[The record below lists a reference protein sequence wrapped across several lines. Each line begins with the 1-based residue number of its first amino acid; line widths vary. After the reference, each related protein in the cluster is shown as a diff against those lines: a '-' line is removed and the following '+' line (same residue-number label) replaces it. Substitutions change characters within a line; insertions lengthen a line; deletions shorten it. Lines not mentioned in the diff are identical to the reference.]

1 VTSVVDPGRKGVPG
15 ANGAAE
21 LSPPESMGEW
31 LKTSLPELL
40 ARRAEA
46 EAHEAICTAT
56 PCDSCNRHVCACGAL
71 AMLGRRCDACLDLD
85 LANRGI
91 EPTRKSVPT
100 RFQWALSC
108 SVEQVQSRVQGDPDG
123 VRRGILAPPS
133 AGLLFMGP
141 SGSGKTSLAVA
152 MLGAWV
158 KSDTGRRRGSVFVEA
173 SVLSRARARFRLG
186 AGEAPLVEQCLS
198 APLLL
203 LDDLGQER
211 EDRDGCIT
219 DVVYGRSNADLP
231 TWVTCGLTTQDQTL
245 EAFAAKLSA
254 RYDGGFVRRMIEIGK
269 RVQLGGAK

>member
-1 VTSVVDPGRKGVPG
+1 VNDNDRNDDDK
-15 ANGAAE
+15 
-21 LSPPESMGEW
+21 PESMGEW
-31 LKTSLPELL
+31 LRSSMPDLL
-40 ARRAEA
+40 AKRAEA
-46 EAHEAICTAT
+46 EAHEATCTDR
-56 PCDSCNRHVCACGAL
+56 PCARCERYVCGCGAPAEGAKQCNLCAMREVL
-71 AMLGRRCDACLDLD
+71 AKDIGL
-85 LANRGI
+85 
-91 EPTRKSVPT
+91 TRKSVPA
-100 RFQWALSC
+100 RFQWALDA
-108 SVEQVQSRVQGDPDG
+108 SVDLLATRVQGD
-123 VRRGILAPPS
+123 RAALSRGILAPPS

-269 RVQLGGAK
+269 RVQLGGGK